1 MFQSSINLVSSTA
14 EFGTQ
19 IGVLSARK
27 FENGH
32 AECKDRAS
40 ENDNS
45 RNDEVEMSM
54 LGIKRKIKN
63 KLKSD
68 INKNNFM

>member
-1 MFQSSINLVSSTA
+1 MFQSSINLASSTA

-27 FENGH
+27 FENGN
-32 AECKDRAS
+32 AEC

-45 RNDEVEMSM
+45 RNDGVKKSTFDE
-54 LGIKRKIKN
+54 IYRKMKD